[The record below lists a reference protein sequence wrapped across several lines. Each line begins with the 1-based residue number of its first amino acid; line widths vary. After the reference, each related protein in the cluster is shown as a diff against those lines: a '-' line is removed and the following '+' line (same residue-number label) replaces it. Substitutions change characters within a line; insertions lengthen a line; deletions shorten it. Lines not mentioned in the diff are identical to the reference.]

1 LVWFNLTSIIMVFS
15 KLPKCETLAYP
26 ELARLES
33 DDVHYT
39 SDAYETEIKGV
50 AVTVAF
56 GKVKREFEAPPYE
69 VVYYPIYLIHKYSH
83 DVIRKIGVVEYF
95 KTDESR
101 LDENLELDVASAPFR
116 PLIFAYITVDLLKLA
131 NLKSAEISKRAQ
143 EEKRKKREKRVQ
155 ESQASEKQEKR
166 VFETPKKITMLAANT
181 DAVTSVSALR
191 PVVRVDSVEDP
202 GADSDVEVEAEEGV
216 ALEAET
222 VRDVTL
228 PTQTK
233 ALADKERAEYVSSGS
248 SGGGGGGNKQQEWIQ
263 QFMKNRHF
271 GIEDNEGGNDSL
283 FACIRDGLLSQGNTT
298 LTIEKMRVKLAEM
311 ATKELFQEYMKHY
324 NKYVALYKQA
334 SEQLQEKNKQ
344 IVALKERIQGKHL
357 SAKEL
362 LEVKSE
368 LERLAKAGEDKKSR
382 VEFLKEIVTHH
393 YGYMRHTEG
402 KFENFKTILT
412 TRAFVPDA
420 WALRALERAYN
431 ISIVRMSESRFK
443 DGDLDN
449 VVVCGDRSDDAPG
462 LGLGMVTTSSYK
474 PAVFIVVSV
483 NDDTSSTSSTSS
495 TSYRLIRYRSKGS
508 FSFAELPYDI
518 RTQIVTKC
526 IENPETE
533 FAFLPQF
540 KRVLE
545 IYPTALTGQKRRGA
559 VGGDA
564 GSDYS
569 DHSDHDDGMGG
580 GGDGSKSRAKDV
592 PVFQIYNRAG
602 TDKPGRGAGE
612 YMPSGMQHLFV
623 PLATHA
629 HWRRALTNMSE
640 SPFVLDGRTWFSV
653 EHYYQGSKFKKHNHD
668 FYLQFALDSKSE
680 ISKNPELAKAAGS
693 ERGMFRGKL
702 YRPKAVTVDRDFVSS
717 GRGAQALVNG
727 MEAKFQQNPE
737 MKNILLGTLNA
748 RIYHFQRGERPILFR
763 PLLQIRAKLEARL

>member
-1 LVWFNLTSIIMVFS
+1 M
-15 KLPKCETLAYP
+15 
-26 ELARLES
+26 
-33 DDVHYT
+33 

-50 AVTVAF
+50 VVTVAF
-56 GKVKREFEAPPYE
+56 GKVKRDFDGPPYE

-83 DVIRKIGVVEYF
+83 DVVRKIGVVEYF

-101 LDENLELDVASAPFR
+101 LDETLELDVVSTPFR

-131 NLKSAEISKRAQ
+131 NMKSADVSKRAQ
-143 EEKRKKREKRVQ
+143 DDKQKKREKRLQEQQ
-155 ESQASEKQEKR
+155 ESAEKR
-166 VFETPKKITMLAANT
+166 GAVKGKVAETPKKITMLASNT
-181 DAVTSVSALR
+181 DAVTSMASLR
-191 PVVRVDSVEDP
+191 PVVRVDSIEDP
-202 GADSDVEVEAEEGV
+202 ESDSGSDAADAGV
-216 ALEAET
+216 DASAVGSAAAAAA

-248 SGGGGGGNKQQEWIQ
+248 SGASARQDWIQ

-283 FACIRDGLLSQGNTT
+283 FACIRDGLLSQGNTAI
-298 LTIEKMRVKLAEM
+298 TIEKMRVKLADM
-311 ATKELFQEYMKHY
+311 ATKDLFQEYMKHY
-324 NKYVALYKQA
+324 TKYVALYKQA

-344 IVALKERIQGKHL
+344 VIALKERIQGKQL
-357 SAKEL
+357 SAKEM

-368 LERLAKAGEDKKSR
+368 LERLTKAGDDKKAR
-382 VEFLKEIVTHH
+382 VEFLKEIVTHQ
-393 YGYMRHTEG
+393 YGYMHHTDG
-402 KFENFKTILT
+402 KFENFKTVLT

-449 VVVCGDRSDDAPG
+449 VVMCGDRADDAPG
-462 LGLGMVTTSSYK
+462 LGLSMVTSSSYR

-483 NDDTSSTSSTSS
+483 DDSTR
-495 TSYRLIRYRSKGS
+495 YRLIRYRAKGS

-545 IYPTALTGQKRRGA
+545 IYPAALTASGRKKQGLS
-559 VGGDA
+559 GGN
-564 GSDYS
+564 GSDGGS
-569 DHSDHDDGMGG
+569 DHASDLDNNADLGYADG
-580 GGDGSKSRAKDV
+580 DESKSRAKDV
-592 PVFQIYNRAG
+592 PVFQIYNRSG
-602 TDKPGRGAGE
+602 NDKPGRGSGE

-623 PLATHA
+623 PLAANA
-629 HWRRALTNMSE
+629 HWRRALTNMAE

-668 FYLQFALDSKSE
+668 FYLQFAMDSKSE

-693 ERGMFRGKL
+693 ERGVFRGKL
-702 YRPKAVTVDRDFVSS
+702 YRPKAVTVDRDFFSS

-727 MEAKFQQNPE
+727 MEAKYRQNPE

-748 RIYHFQRGERPILFR
+748 RIYHFQRGERPILFK
-763 PLLQIRAKLEARL
+763 PLLQIRTKLEAKQ

>member
-1 LVWFNLTSIIMVFS
+1 MVFS
-15 KLPKCETLAYP
+15 RLPKCETLAYP

-33 DDVHYT
+33 DDLHYM

-50 AVTVAF
+50 VVTVAF
-56 GKVKREFEAPPYE
+56 GKVKRDFEAPPYE

-83 DVIRKIGVVEYF
+83 DVNRKIGVMEYF

-101 LDENLELDVASAPFR
+101 FDETLELDVGSAPFR
-116 PLIFAYITVDLLKLA
+116 PLIFAYITVDMLKLA
-131 NLKSAEISKRAQ
+131 NMKSVDVSKRAQ
-143 EEKRKKREKRVQ
+143 EEKQKKREKKLQDKPAAAV
-155 ESQASEKQEKR
+155 
-166 VFETPKKITMLAANT
+166 VVETPKKITMLASNT
-181 DAVTSVSALR
+181 GAVTSMASLR

-202 GADSDVEVEAEEGV
+202 DADSDFDEGSDAADAAEAAAG
-216 ALEAET
+216 EA

-248 SGGGGGGNKQQEWIQ
+248 GATARQEWIQ

-283 FACIRDGLLSQGNTT
+283 FACVRDGLLSQGNTT

-362 LEVKSE
+362 LEVKAE
-368 LERLAKAGEDKKSR
+368 LERLATAGEEKKAR
-382 VEFLKEIVTHH
+382 VEFLKEIVTHQ

-402 KFENFKTILT
+402 KFENFKTVLT
-412 TRAFVPDA
+412 TRSFVPDA

-431 ISIVRMSESRFK
+431 ISIVRMSESRFR

-449 VVVCGDRSDDAPG
+449 VVVCGDRADDAPG
-462 LGLGMVTTSSYK
+462 LGLSMVTSSSYK
-474 PAVFIVVSV
+474 PAVFVVVSV
-483 NDDTSSTSSTSS
+483 NDSGAA
-495 TSYRLIRYRSKGS
+495 YRLIRYRAKGS

-526 IENPETE
+526 VENPETE

-545 IYPTALTGQKRRGA
+545 IYPTAVTGQKKQGL
-559 VGGDA
+559 
-564 GSDYS
+564 S
-569 DHSDHDDGMGG
+569 
-580 GGDGSKSRAKDV
+580 GGDGSDNAAGGGDDGESGGKSRAKDV
-592 PVFQIYNRAG
+592 PVFQIYNRSG

-612 YMPSGMQHLFV
+612 YMPAGMQHLFV
-623 PLATHA
+623 PLAAHA

-668 FYLQFALDSKSE
+668 FYLQFAMDSKSE

-693 ERGMFRGKL
+693 ERGMFCGKL
-702 YRPKAVTVDRDFVSS
+702 YRPKAVTVDRDFFSS

-727 MEAKFQQNPE
+727 MEAKFRQNHE

-748 RIYHFQRGERPILFR
+748 RIYHFQRGERPILFK
-763 PLLQIRAKLEARL
+763 PLLQIRASLEAKL